1 MKLAVLL
8 FIASAPLVSAVS
20 FQYSIVTTIG
30 EGGPYS
36 YLKFID
42 SRDTVTY
49 MPPKGWQCS
58 GSRDKLR
65 LIPRQENHVEIFAQ
79 VRTLEEPMP
88 VKDGEVQSFEK
99 LTRESLPSGATKIE
113 IVSIEPALQIDG
125 HPTLEVVLT
134 YNFFGGHFKASYLY
148 LSRGKDLL
156 LFHVSSPPAEFSQYR
171 QTFHASL
178 HTLAGL

>member
-1 MKLAVLL
+1 MKLAALL
-8 FIASAPLVSAVS
+8 FFAGAPVLCAIS
-20 FQYSIVTTIG
+20 FQYSVVTATG
-30 EGGPYS
+30 EAGPYR

-49 MPPKGWQCS
+49 MPPKGWECS

-65 LIPRQENHVEIFAQ
+65 LIPRQASNVDIYAQ
-79 VRTLEEPMP
+79 VRTLPEPMP
-88 VKDGEVQSFEK
+88 VEGADLQAFEQ
-99 LTRESLPSGATKIE
+99 LTREWLPKGATNIE
-113 IVSIEPALQIDG
+113 IASIEPALQIDG
-125 HPTLEVVLT
+125 HPTLEVVLS

-148 LSRGKDLL
+148 LSRGKDLIH
-156 LFHVSSPPAEFSQYR
+156 FHVSCAPAEFAQYR